1 VQYIG
6 LHYLM
11 PESSFAGAEVCK
23 CGKAPE
29 PLDSGL
35 EQEEVR
41 VMSKAWKR
49 RQMND
54 PFVKQAK
61 EEGYRARAAFKLL
74 EIDDKDHIFKGVK
87 RVVDLG
93 AAPGS
98 WCQVARRVLGPE
110 ARVIGLDLLEM
121 DPIAGV
127 DFIHGDFREDEVLA
141 QLEALLDGEKVDLV
155 LSDMAPNLSGIA
167 PSDQARS
174 VHLAELALAFARD
187 WLDPRGFLVVKV
199 FQGAGFDDLLT
210 EFRRSF
216 TAVKVRKP
224 AASRP
229 ESREVYL
236 VGHGCRSH

>member
-1 VQYIG
+1 
-6 LHYLM
+6 
-11 PESSFAGAEVCK
+11 
-23 CGKAPE
+23 
-29 PLDSGL
+29 
-35 EQEEVR
+35 
-41 VMSKAWKR
+41 
-49 RQMND
+49 MND
-54 PFVKQAK
+54 PFVKQAR

-121 DPIAGV
+121 DPVAGV
-127 DFIHGDFREDEVLA
+127 DFIQGDFREDEVLA
-141 QLEALLDGEKVDLV
+141 QLESLLDGEKVDLV

-174 VHLAELALAFARD
+174 VHLAELALAFAQD
-187 WLDPRGFLVVKV
+187 WLDPGGFLVVKV

-216 TAVKVRKP
+216 TTVKVRKP
-224 AASRP
+224 AASRS

-236 VGHGCRSH
+236 VGHGRRSH